1 MRAGLG
7 HGGLGLKPASQCRL
21 AARLKRLLE
30 KSEKQIPRGLNFAP
44 TSAKTA
50 LVGDPGSPARDD
62 KNKELNGAPK
72 GAPFQN
78 TCRSRLFQ
86 QPLKPCPFAGSLR
99 TFILQL
105 SIIGH
110 HEPWSKFRFRGSQ
123 KRNSRVSGESQGDC
137 ESSWRKKQI
146 GR

>member
-50 LVGDPGSPARDD
+50 LVGDPSSPARDD

-72 GAPFQN
+72 GPSFKNPLPKPFFSAPSEAVPF
-78 TCRSRLFQ
+78 RRLFADIY
-86 QPLKPCPFAGSLR
+86 FAVVNNWPPR
-99 TFILQL
+99 AM
-105 SIIGH
+105 
-110 HEPWSKFRFRGSQ
+110 E
-123 KRNSRVSGESQGDC
+123 
-137 ESSWRKKQI
+137 
-146 GR
+146 